1 NTGSFTPDERQD
13 ATTPEQ
19 DSVPAKPAEPT
30 EAAEEPQTTGG
41 MKIVGKI
48 DSSNLRRGG
57 KAQKAPKEE
66 KAKPVDEKTSPEEAA
81 PTSADAIPADQPE
94 KKEVVAENKKEEPPV
109 AAAPQQPAPKVV
121 PQQQTEKTEPKEDT
135 RPPQREVI
143 RARAQRLT
151 GPNVVGR
158 IDLPVH
164 QPKEK
169 PVASSSSAGVSP
181 HDQKRKRKRKD
192 KPTQRPGTH
201 T

>member
-1 NTGSFTPDERQD
+1 
-13 ATTPEQ
+13 
-19 DSVPAKPAEPT
+19 
-30 EAAEEPQTTGG
+30 
-41 MKIVGKI
+41 
-48 DSSNLRRGG
+48 
-57 KAQKAPKEE
+57 
-66 KAKPVDEKTSPEEAA
+66 
-81 PTSADAIPADQPE
+81 
-94 KKEVVAENKKEEPPV
+94 NKKEEPPV

-201 T
+201 TPGQQGGKGRPDFRGGKPRHGAESREEPSEKEIQDQIK